1 MTRKVQWTITVSQKQ
16 NLNNKNVWKK
26 MNLLRESLKIL
37 ISSGSSRLKIIQI
50 PRQRIEPLT
59 D

>member
-37 ISSGSSRLKIIQI
+37 ISSGSSRLKIKQI
-50 PRQRIEPLT
+50 HRQRIEPLT